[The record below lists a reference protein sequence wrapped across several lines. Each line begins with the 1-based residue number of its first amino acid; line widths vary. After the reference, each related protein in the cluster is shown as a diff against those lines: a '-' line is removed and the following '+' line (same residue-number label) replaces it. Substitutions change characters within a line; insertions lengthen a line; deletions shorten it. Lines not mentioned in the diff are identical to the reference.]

1 MFSKT
6 AHSFYPLETYYAF
19 IVAIALIGE
28 PPVFNV
34 IHESDLYPVEDKEVN
49 MRERLYADSLDE
61 LSTSSTA
68 NGPQLSGECCN
79 REV

>member
-1 MFSKT
+1 MFN
-6 AHSFYPLETYYAF
+6 A
-19 IVAIALIGE
+19 
-28 PPVFNV
+28 
-34 IHESDLYPVEDKEVN
+34 IHESGFYSVES
-49 MRERLYADSLDE
+49 MREMAFADFLDE